1 MSAPANAFLG
11 KYEYTCMY
19 GGLGV
24 APYFWELRVR
34 NVHTQIVL
42 LKAHTHAHM
51 SDSSIAHIRHS
62 TPQCAKHAPAHNWN

>member
-24 APYFWELRVR
+24 APYFG
-34 NVHTQIVL
+34 
-42 LKAHTHAHM
+42 
-51 SDSSIAHIRHS
+51 S
-62 TPQCAKHAPAHNWN
+62 